1 MLRFVEVEVRVRGG
15 VGLRFVRVWVSAGDG
30 LWNGTLLT

>member
-15 VGLRFVRVWVSAGDG
+15 VGFRFVRVWVEPEVKVM
-30 LWNGTLLT
+30 NY